1 MVIGLAFLPL
11 PTRPGLVLAVYPT
24 LLLIS
29 TFLSKMNLGNEK
41 IVILMRCCG
50 GIEGF
55 DEPLELPV
63 GVNDK
68 WICEGMFV

>member
-1 MVIGLAFLPL
+1 
-11 PTRPGLVLAVYPT
+11 
-24 LLLIS
+24 
-29 TFLSKMNLGNEK
+29 MNLGNEK